1 MDSLRAYEG
10 GRGVAYL
17 LAIVGAFA
25 PSVLAMYMLTPQEF
39 ASRDWMLSLILA
51 GAIGGTVSAAFVSAE
66 ILRWVLEQTGK
77 PSRPNRKEKTDA
89 MLSALMLGP
98 VQALAAQGFAFW
110 MCARSVQLTPG
121 LNAYIFWSCLSA
133 LAFCV
138 AYVGWAAVKCASRLI
153 AAKFAG
159 AQK

>member
-39 ASRDWMLSLILA
+39 SSRDWMLSLILA
-51 GAIGGTVSAAFVSAE
+51 GAIGGTVSAVFVSAE

-77 PSRPNRKEKTDA
+77 MSRPGRKEKTEV
-89 MLSALMLGP
+89 MLTALMLGP
-98 VQALAAQGFAFW
+98 VQALASQGFAFW
-110 MCARSVQLTPG
+110 MSIRSAQPILG
-121 LNAYIFWSCLSA
+121 LNAYIFWSCVSA
-133 LAFCV
+133 AYFFV
-138 AYVGWAAVKCASRLI
+138 AYVGWAALKCAWRV
-153 AAKFAG
+153 G
-159 AQK
+159 RQKWRGSEK